1 MKRSSLRLLG
11 ILMLAGLSGC
21 VVSRRSITV
30 AVPMEKVDITYSV
43 AWGWGMEE
51 RLSIAPEGSLFS
63 SVSTNWEDIWG
74 KPYNSGMT
82 VYRSKD
88 GQFLY
93 IGLSIRLYR
102 YDVEAGTM
110 TAFCHSRDAV
120 AFTPLG
126 QQLAAVSFTEH
137 EAIDP
142 QRQERLDYVDPVLKG
157 EISASPPQSRY
168 YSGLEYLGRFGVER
182 AKGRGSDV
190 GFEPSD
196 KVSEP
201 RLGLGGTCG

>member
-1 MKRSSLRLLG
+1 MKHFSLCLLC
-11 ILMLAGLSGC
+11 ILMLVGLGGC
-21 VVSRRSITV
+21 VMSRRSITI
-30 AVPMEKVDITYSV
+30 AAPMEKVDITYSV

-63 SVSTNWEDIWG
+63 SVSTDWEEIWER
-74 KPYNSGMT
+74 PYNSGMT

-110 TAFCHSRDAV
+110 TAFCYSREAV
-120 AFTPLG
+120 GFTPLG
-126 QQLAAVSFTEH
+126 EQLAAVSYTER

-142 QRQERLDYVDPVLKG
+142 RRKERLDYVDPALRG
-157 EISASPPQSRY
+157 EIPASPPESRY